1 MTYLLRKM
9 SSEDKNKVIGVCEEG
24 LKNRLSSLFSFK
36 EPPTTFWVVDDS
48 EESFIFISPPFG
60 PEDGLSLQYY
70 FYFKHRMFFLQ
81 IDDGWFGNDIKLVRG
96 DTSVI
101 HDVQNFEEHVIR
113 AARILGR
120 NGDGV
125 VNDPN
130 SYSFNPAF
138 NIGV

>member
-24 LKNRLSSLFSFK
+24 FKNRLSSLFSFK
-36 EPPTTFWVVDDS
+36 EPPTTFWVVHDA
-48 EESFIFISPPFG
+48 EESFIFISPPFS

-70 FYFKHRMFFLQ
+70 YFKQRMFFLQ

-101 HDVQNFEEHVIR
+101 QDVQSFEKNVIL

-120 NGDGV
+120 NGDSE

-130 SYSFNPAF
+130 SYTFNPTF
-138 NIGV
+138 KMGV